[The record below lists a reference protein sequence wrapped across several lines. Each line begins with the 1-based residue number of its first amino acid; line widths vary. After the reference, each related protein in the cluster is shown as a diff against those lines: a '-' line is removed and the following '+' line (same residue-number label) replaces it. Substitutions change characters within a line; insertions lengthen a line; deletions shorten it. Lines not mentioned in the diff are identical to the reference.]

1 MVVVVLFSL
10 EVVSDSLWPHGLQH
24 TRLPCPSLSPEEC
37 SYSDPLSQWC
47 HPTISPSVAL
57 FFSCP
62 QSFPA
67 SGSFLMS
74 QLFISAG
81 KSIGALASASILP
94 MNIQGWFPL
103 GLTNL
108 ILLAVQGTPKSLLQH
123 HISKASVIQHS
134 AFFMVQLSHPY
145 MTTGKTTAL
154 TKWTFVDKV
163 MSLFFNTLSRFIT
176 AFLFNNNT

>member
-10 EVVSDSLWPHGLQH
+10 GVVSNSLWPHGLQH
-24 TRLPCPSLSPEEC
+24 SRLHCPSLSPEDC
-37 SYSDPLSQWC
+37 SYSNPLSQWC

-57 FFSCP
+57 FSSWP

-81 KSIGALASASILP
+81 KSIGASASASVIP

-108 ILLAVQGTPKSLLQH
+108 ISLLSKGLPRVFSSTLFQKHQFLDAQCSLWSNLHICTWLLEKPWLWLDRSLLAKWCLRFLTRRLD
-123 HISKASVIQHS
+123 
-134 AFFMVQLSHPY
+134 LS
-145 MTTGKTTAL
+145 
-154 TKWTFVDKV
+154 
-163 MSLFFNTLSRFIT
+163 
-176 AFLFNNNT
+176 

>member
-123 HISKASVIQHS
+123 HILKASVLWCS
-134 AFFMVQLSHPY
+134 AFFMVQLTHLY
-145 MTTGKTTAL
+145 MTTGKKNHSFDYTELCQQSDVSA
-154 TKWTFVDKV
+154 
-163 MSLFFNTLSRFIT
+163 S
-176 AFLFNNNT
+176 